1 MPGMQDNGEFW
12 NGPCAHFF
20 LAEFVTGR

>member
-20 LAEFVTGR
+20 LAEFVAGR